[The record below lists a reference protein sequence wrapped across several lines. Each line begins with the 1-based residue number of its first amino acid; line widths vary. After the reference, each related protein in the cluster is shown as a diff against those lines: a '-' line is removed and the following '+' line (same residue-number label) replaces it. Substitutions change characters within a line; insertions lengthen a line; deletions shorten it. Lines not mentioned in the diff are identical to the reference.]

1 MIRDIRIHTGDKPFK
16 CSLCPRAFTTSSQ
29 HRLHLKRHTG
39 VKQFQCELC
48 SKSFLNKDTYK
59 THLRRHKG
67 EKPFSCNVCK
77 KAFAESWAL
86 TKHLRTHTG
95 QQPYL
100 CKECGKRFADSS
112 NLAKHKKT
120 HEESVSKS
128 KQTVWDIVK
137 DVGSSITEEE
147 EGEQVIYITYDNE
160 DRQVS
165 VVSETLKESL
175 TEVTGDQQVQ
185 LTTKEGGQISLA
197 FTADY
202 FKHIE
207 HSS

>member
-1 MIRDIRIHTGDKPFK
+1 MHHKKIHNDQTAKLFK
-16 CSLCPRAFTTSSQ
+16 CDLCPTAFSRKQ
-29 HRLHLKRHTG
+29 LLK
-39 VKQFQCELC
+39 L
-48 SKSFLNKDTYK
+48 
-59 THLRRHKG
+59 
-67 EKPFSCNVCK
+67 
-77 KAFAESWAL
+77 
-86 TKHLRTHTG
+86 HLRTHTG

-185 LTTKEGGQISLA
+185 LTTKEGAQISLA